1 MSCVYDGGITHEAL
15 FNAYLRYCDLK
26 YENERLLK
34 EIENLKKALEGDIV
48 LIKKNTFNCHT
59 WECEYVD
66 RYYFGGKEKN
76 IEVKYD
82 EKLEEPKTGY
92 ERVCMQEA
100 GIIKKIDDTEEF
112 YQKMIKTKKEGA
124 ISKDEL
130 TAKGLKVSVKS

>member
-1 MSCVYDGGITHEAL
+1 MSCVDDGGITHEGL
-15 FNAYLRYCDLK
+15 FNAYLRECDLK
-26 YENERLLK
+26 SENESLQK
-34 EIENLKKALEGDIV
+34 QIEKLEKALQDDIV
-48 LIKKNTFNCHT
+48 LVRKNTFNCHT

-76 IEVKYD
+76 IEVEYD
-82 EKLEEPKTGY
+82 EELEEPKTGY
-92 ERVCMQEA
+92 ERFCMEEA

-112 YQKMIKTKKEGA
+112 YKKMRNKKEGA